1 MAVLTLIARLFRI
14 GKVELRDTDL
24 LDAKSALESLKN
36 SRRHGAVRV
45 RMQEQFTPE
54 QVAALKRFHLDFFNR
69 PNEANDARSVAQL
82 TAEDFIKEV
91 EILSGLFDQSGN
103 YPFLSQLEP
112 VLKKI
117 RSLSEK
123 DYSYYLKNVAEFKKE
138 LLQAK
143 DDIIEPVK
151 SFMHGS
157 QKKTY
162 EDIISFLKEEA
173 ANFAE
178 IPQSDFAPLI
188 TLKESLTPY
197 KGNIIPEAKKT
208 VERIRGI
215 ISKRLEDERKKALDS
230 IAGQKSKLEN
240 TTDFSKLS
248 PTQKEQVMLVYEDAY
263 SVVNS
268 NRFISAIRDRVE
280 TYRTKDFPSQLS
292 LLSQLIQDASQKGKG
307 KLPPKQEYI
316 SMSKLKNDC
325 GLPCISSEEDLDK
338 WLGGLRKSAVVEL
351 KKGNRISL

>member
-1 MAVLTLIARLFRI
+1 
-14 GKVELRDTDL
+14 
-24 LDAKSALESLKN
+24 
-36 SRRHGAVRV
+36 
-45 RMQEQFTPE
+45 MQEQFTPE
-54 QVAALKRFHLDFFNR
+54 QVAELKRFHFDFFSR
-69 PNEANDARSVAQL
+69 PNEANDAKSVGQV
-82 TAEDFIKEV
+82 TAEAIKGEAEDIQ
-91 EILSGLFDQSGN
+91 EIFDQSGN
-103 YPFLSQLEP
+103 YPFLKQLEP

-123 DYSYYLKNVAEFKKE
+123 DYSYYLKNVSAFKNE

-162 EDIISFLKEEA
+162 DDVIAFLKEEV

-178 IPQSDFAPLI
+178 VPPDDFAPLNV
-188 TLKESLTPY
+188 LRESLAPFR
-197 KGNIIPEAKKT
+197 GGLIPDAKKT

-215 ISKRLEDERKKALDS
+215 IGKRLDDERKKALDS

-240 TTDFSKLS
+240 TSDFSKLS
-248 PTQKEQVMLVYEDAY
+248 PAQKEQVMLVYEDAY
-263 SVVNS
+263 SAVNS

-280 TYRTKDFPSQLS
+280 TYRTKDFPSQLG
-292 LLSQLIQDASQKGKG
+292 LVSQLIQDASQKGKG
-307 KLPPKQEYI
+307 GKPQPKQEFV
-316 SMSKLKNDC
+316 SVSRLKSDC
-325 GLPCISSEEDLDK
+325 GLPYISCEEDIDK
-338 WLGGLRKSAVVEL
+338 WLAGLRKSAVAEL